1 MAREET
7 TKSNE
12 METRPETLESL
23 MARIDPNNVPAHVA
37 IIMDGNGRWAK
48 ARGLDRTE
56 GHVEGVNTVRRIT
69 EIANDTG
76 VKVLTMYTF
85 STENWNRPKAEV
97 DSLMHLISI
106 AIERETPDMIK
117 NNVRLSMI
125 GDLDSLPEEPRQR
138 LLGCFKATEHC
149 TGVVLNMA
157 ISYSGRWDITEACR
171 RVAAKVAAGQTDP
184 RAIDE
189 DAIAAELSTVR
200 IPSPYKDPDLLLRTG
215 GEHRIS
221 NFLLWQIAYSEII
234 VTDTLWPDF
243 SKEDFCRVILQYQ
256 GRERRFGLTSEQISA
271 QQPDR

>member
-1 MAREET
+1 
-7 TKSNE
+7 
-12 METRPETLESL
+12 MENNPETLQSL
-23 MARIDPNNVPAHVA
+23 MARIDPANVPAHVA

-48 ARGLDRTE
+48 ARGLDRTA

-85 STENWNRPKAEV
+85 STENWNRPKEEV

-125 GDLDSLPEEPRQR
+125 GDIDSLPPEPRER
-138 LLGCFKATEHC
+138 LFGCFRATEHC

-157 ISYSGRWDITEACR
+157 ISYSGRWDITQACR
-171 RVAAKVAAGQTDP
+171 SVARDVAAGTLSPDK
-184 RAIDE
+184 IDE
-189 DAIAAELSTVR
+189 RTVASRLSTEA

-271 QQPDR
+271 QQHPSL